1 MAKKYSKGEYQ
12 NLKTQKENNEE
23 KQALCQAEIDE
34 IDAKIDRLR
43 EAYDKLDDAKE
54 TIDVIKSNQKNMI
67 NTELFQSIWSGS
79 QAQYFYDLCDS
90 GELYSAYNG
99 YVSNIDDVE
108 DGINWEINKL
118 NERKY
123 EKYGILTGLINAWD
137 DLCTRIHNY
146 FN

>member
-54 TIDVIKSNQKNMI
+54 TIDVIKSNQKI
-67 NTELFQSIWSGS
+67 
-79 QAQYFYDLCDS
+79 
-90 GELYSAYNG
+90 
-99 YVSNIDDVE
+99 
-108 DGINWEINKL
+108 
-118 NERKY
+118 
-123 EKYGILTGLINAWD
+123 
-137 DLCTRIHNY
+137 
-146 FN
+146 